1 MADNPDIQW
10 ALKILT
16 PDPDY
21 EPSLLE
27 KYGALVGVPFSLFV
41 GGCLRNTALNRP
53 AFSGIQVHIIAAL
66 IGYGLTYK
74 LSQYMYDQRARR
86 DQMLRHYVTLH
97 PEDFPEPERKKW
109 GEVFDEW
116 VPNR

>member
-21 EPSLLE
+21 EPSYYE
-27 KYGALVGVPFSLFV
+27 KYGPIVGIPLSFV
-41 GGCLRNTALNRP
+41 GGACFRNRFLGKP
-53 AFSGIQVHIIAAL
+53 AFSGIQVHIISAL
-66 IGYGLTYK
+66 LSFVATYK
-74 LSQYMYDQRARR
+74 VTEFMKNRNAER
-86 DQMLRHYVTLH
+86 DQMLRHYVMLH

-109 GEVFDEW
+109 GEVFEKW
-116 VPNR
+116 YPHR